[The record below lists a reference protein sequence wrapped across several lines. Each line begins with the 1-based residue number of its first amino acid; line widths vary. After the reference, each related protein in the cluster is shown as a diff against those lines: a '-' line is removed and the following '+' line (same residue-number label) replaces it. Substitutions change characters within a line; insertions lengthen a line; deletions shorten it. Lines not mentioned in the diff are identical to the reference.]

1 MLNSSK
7 QSGSGSIFHISP
19 RNSDF
24 NQAYR
29 NNMDNNSYVGTK
41 NVIKGALSHP
51 DTAFFETVD
60 TIDYSKEYQNCQVF
74 IYYILRYS

>member
-1 MLNSSK
+1 MLTSSK

-29 NNMDNNSYVGTK
+29 NNMDNNSYVGAK